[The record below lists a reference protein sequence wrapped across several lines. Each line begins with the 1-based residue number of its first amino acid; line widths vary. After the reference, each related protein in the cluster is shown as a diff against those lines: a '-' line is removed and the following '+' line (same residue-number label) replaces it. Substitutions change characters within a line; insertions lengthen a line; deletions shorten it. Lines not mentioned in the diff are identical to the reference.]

1 MATPTRYSPG
11 STTCPNRCMGAENSL
26 AQIVAPAAAPISWGP
41 MKPGTWL
48 MAIPANVVVNPRAS
62 VTAGLANEVEDVNQ
76 YAAVIVSPTSHG
88 IACGAYRTPPRIART
103 RVQVAEACA

>member
-1 MATPTRYSPG
+1 MATPTRYSLG

-26 AQIVAPAAAPISWGP
+26 AQIVAPAVAPISWAT

-76 YAAVIVSPTSHG
+76 YAAVIVSPTSLPICSG
-88 IACGAYRTPPRIART
+88 VMPMPVSVTASVIQSRSF
-103 RVQVAEACA
+103 